1 MEKIYSVTLYDRD
14 RLEDFYDEMKSK
26 GFKLS
31 KKRSIS
37 RNTYYW
43 MTEEQAVE
51 LRKDSSVWGVEALDD
66 FHIEPHG
73 IYNNTSHSK
82 NGNYWKDDSQGTKTL
97 YWNDYQWGHIHCAGT
112 PASRRGKGYFG
123 DISKGGSYER
133 KTNQPVS
140 IFNDGK
146 HTDVVIVDQ
155 PMAYDSEEWY
165 SPTTNSTRFVQYQWF
180 NELNTIVNSIDDDGW
195 TEPTGTITYAQNSNL
210 SYYHGQHVA
219 GILAGQHYGWAT
231 EANIYNLCCIGNWP
245 SSTSHK
251 VGRLL
256 IFDYLRAFHLNK
268 AVNSTTGRRNPTITN
283 HSYGGLTYYNN
294 DQTSYLAFSDIIWIR
309 YRGTTYN
316 SSNPGSSG
324 WTQTGVEKD
333 FGVRFNER
341 SLPYWSS
348 TSVADVQD
356 AIEDGVVIVGSAG
369 NDHAY
374 MAEPNDADWNNML
387 AWTRGGYTYSRFMN
401 RGAWPNTPD
410 SGSIIVGNLSNVHDF
425 RRAWD
430 SNYGPSID
438 TFAPGIEILSA
449 FGNTGFS
456 DGKYGS
462 GNYYYSIGGTSMSS
476 PQVAGVAAIL
486 ATAKPR
492 FGNQDVRSYLQKTSV
507 NDDMTFDLGSGT
519 HDDDTCQ
526 LGSPNSYLHSK
537 NPRAESGL
545 IQDDVKGERKTSG
558 TTFPRKSTFYYSS

>member
-1 MEKIYSVTLYDRD
+1 MEKEYSVTLYDRD

-31 KKRSIS
+31 KKRPIS
-37 RNTYYW
+37 RNTHYW

-51 LRKDSSVWGVEALDD
+51 LRKDSSVWGVEAIDD

-73 IYNNTSHSK
+73 IYNNTSYNK
-82 NGNYWKDDSQGTKTL
+82 NGNYWKDDSQGAKTI
-97 YWNDYQWGHIHCAGT
+97 YSSDYQWGHIHCAGD
-112 PASRRGKGYFG
+112 ASRRGKGYFG
-123 DISKGGSYER
+123 DISKGGTYER
-133 KTNQPVS
+133 KTAQVVS

-231 EANIYNLCCIGNWP
+231 EANIYNLCTIGNWP
-245 SSTSHK
+245 SSTTHW

-294 DQTSYLAFSDIIWIR
+294 DQSSYLAFSDIIWIY
-309 YRGTTYN
+309 YRGTYYN

-333 FGVRFNER
+333 FGIRFNER
-341 SLPYWSS
+341 SLPYWSPS
-348 TSVADVQD
+348 AVVDVQD
-356 AIEDGVVIVGSAG
+356 AIEDGVVIIGSAG
-369 NDHAY
+369 NDQAY

-387 AWTRGGYTYSRFMN
+387 AWNRGGTTYSRYMN

-410 SGSIIVGNLSNVHDF
+410 SGSIIVGNLSNIHDF
-425 RRAWD
+425 RRASD

-449 FGNTGFS
+449 FGNTGLT

-462 GNYYYSIGGTSMSS
+462 GNYFAPIGGTSMSA

-492 FGNQDVRSYLQKTSV
+492 FGNQDVRSYLQKNSI
-507 NDDMTFDLGSGT
+507 NDDMTFDVGSGT

-545 IQDDVKGERKTSG
+545 IQNDAKGERKTSG